1 MVDTLLFKEIS
12 SLSTLKPTPKTNEV
26 FSNLVTFCLN
36 AQPEDITLSTDDIAR
51 LQNLSAKAESE
62 MEAHWAERIILS
74 KDPNMEL
81 LSFWYYKNY
90 TELVGVEYSHFYKL
104 KESCKNV
111 LFAGGGP
118 LPLTSIILARQY
130 GMTCTVLENNKECY
144 ELSTK
149 LVTSLGLEKNV
160 TVLYE
165 DAASYSKYEAFDLVY
180 VAALVGLDTIS
191 KSNIILSV
199 YNKMKKGSLL
209 LCRSSYGARTLL
221 YPPVPS
227 VTLTLLP
234 PMIEVRPNSPII
246 NSFIILQKT

>member
-12 SLSTLKPTPKTNEV
+12 SLSTLRPTLKTNEV

-36 AQPEDITLSTDDIAR
+36 AQPEDVTLSTDDIAR
-51 LQNLSAKAESE
+51 LQGFSAKAESE

-74 KDPNMEL
+74 KDPNKEL
-81 LSFWYYKNY
+81 LNFWYYKNY
-90 TELVGVEYSHFYKL
+90 TELTDVEYSHFYKL

-118 LPLTSIILARQY
+118 LPLTAIILARQY
-130 GMTCTVLENNKECY
+130 GITCTVLENNKESS

-149 LVTSLGLEKNV
+149 LIAALGLEKSI
-160 TVLYE
+160 TILCE
-165 DAASYSKYEAFDLVY
+165 DVASYSKYEAFDLVY
-180 VAALVGLDTIS
+180 VAALVGMDKIS

-199 YNKMKKGSLL
+199 YNKMRKGSLL

-227 VTLTLLP
+227 ITLTLLP
-234 PMIEVRPNSPII
+234 PIIEVRPNSPII